1 MTVSPNTTGDI
12 FSTVESKC
20 IYLHLEYD
28 TALNKDVGLLG
39 VCKWLQS
46 SFRLGQLNV
55 ITCHSCSSFPH
66 FAASTF
72 LEKWFISFS
81 LFFALQCRNT
91 GETWYSVNLFQTSVL
106 LSPKKK
112 TQFFFTSFFL
122 NWVCYVII
130 LTTTKVC
137 INIFSSSFFWAAV
150 GRTLVAGCFKNT
162 RHWALNDLCL
172 HTLRWS
178 SSHWSSS
185 TAECW
190 GEHG

>member
-12 FSTVESKC
+12 FSSVESKC

-72 LEKWFISFS
+72 WRNGSSHF
-81 LFFALQCRNT
+81 LFFLLCNAETLGKLDMVLICFKQVCCCHQKRKRNF
-91 GETWYSVNLFQTSVL
+91 SSL
-106 LSPKKK
+106 L
-112 TQFFFTSFFL
+112 FFL

-130 LTTTKVC
+130 LTTSKVC
-137 INIFSSSFFWAAV
+137 INIFSSSFF
-150 GRTLVAGCFKNT
+150 
-162 RHWALNDLCL
+162 
-172 HTLRWS
+172 
-178 SSHWSSS
+178 
-185 TAECW
+185 
-190 GEHG
+190 